1 MAGNYAVI
9 ESGIVKNIIIAESG
23 YEYDG
28 AELIEYPENIFCQPG
43 MFYNKDDGLFY
54 DDKEFSKINNI
65 I

>member
-28 AELIEYPENIFCQPG
+28 AEHIEYPESVFCQPG

>member
-28 AELIEYPENIFCQPG
+28 AELIEYPESVFCQPG
-43 MFYNKDDGLFY
+43 MFFKKDDGLFY

>member
-28 AELIEYPENIFCQPG
+28 AELIEYPESVFCQPG
-43 MFYNKDDGLFY
+43 CFITRQTGYFTMIK
-54 DDKEFSKINNI
+54 NI
-65 I
+65 QK

>member
-28 AELIEYPENIFCQPG
+28 AELSNILKVYFASPECFITKMMVYF
-43 MFYNKDDGLFY
+43 MMT
-54 DDKEFSKINNI
+54 KISQK
-65 I
+65 

>member
-28 AELIEYPENIFCQPG
+28 AELIEYPESVFCQPV
-43 MFYNKDDGLFY
+43 MFYNKADGLFY
-54 DDKEFSKINNI
+54 DDKQYSKINSKN
-65 I
+65 

>member
-9 ESGIVKNIIIAESG
+9 ENGIVKNIIIAESG

-28 AELIEYPENIFCQPG
+28 AELIEYPESVFCQPG

-54 DDKEFSKINNI
+54 DDKELSKINNI

>member
-28 AELIEYPENIFCQPG
+28 AELIEYPESVFCQQG
-43 MFYNKDDGLFY
+43 MFYNKADGLFY
-54 DDKEFSKINNI
+54 DDKEYSKINSKN
-65 I
+65 